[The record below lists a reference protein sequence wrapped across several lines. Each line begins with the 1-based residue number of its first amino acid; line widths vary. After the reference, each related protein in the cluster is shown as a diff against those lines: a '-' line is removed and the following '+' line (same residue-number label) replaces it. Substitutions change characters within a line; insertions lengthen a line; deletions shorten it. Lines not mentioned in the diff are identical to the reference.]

1 MPEQQAIPDRLVRD
15 CLLPIGVSPE
25 DSRVMA
31 TTTSIVPTTLASLTP
46 DAHPTR
52 GQVVEAL
59 SAIVARTGNGGFAGK
74 MLDLVSGNIVLSPRQ
89 RECVIDMTHKEAAR
103 LARAATEAQAARL
116 DASGI
121 VAMFARAVERGAE
134 RVSISLNTGGGIR
147 FGRGRNGTI
156 YVSDA
161 ADFGNRVTYGRIA
174 VGSTEIALRD
184 DVAPEVALAVAAV
197 AADPVAAI
205 VQHGHLTGKCSFCS
219 RPLTDGGSISHGYG
233 AICAEKY
240 GLPWRSESNR
250 ALRKQVAA
258 EVAAEVAGEA
268 ESPAA

>member
-1 MPEQQAIPDRLVRD
+1 
-15 CLLPIGVSPE
+15 
-25 DSRVMA
+25 MA

-52 GQVVEAL
+52 GQVIEAL
-59 SAIVARTGNGGFAGK
+59 TAIVARTGNGGFAGK

-156 YVSDA
+156 YVSDCG
-161 ADFGNRVTYGRIA
+161 DFGSRRDYGRIA
-174 VGSTEIALRD
+174 VGSSTITLRD

-219 RPLTDGGSISHGYG
+219 RPLTDGGSIAHGYG
-233 AICAEKY
+233 PICAERY
-240 GLPWRSESNR
+240 GLPWNSESNR

-258 EVAAEVAGEA
+258 EVAGEA

>member
-1 MPEQQAIPDRLVRD
+1 
-15 CLLPIGVSPE
+15 
-25 DSRVMA
+25 MA
-31 TTTSIVPTTLASLTP
+31 TTTNPIVSSSTLAALTP

-52 GQVVEAL
+52 AQVVEAL
-59 SAIVARTGNGGFAGK
+59 SIAVARTGNGGFAGK
-74 MLDLVSGNIVLSPRQ
+74 MLALVSDGINLSPRQ
-89 RECVIDMTHKEAAR
+89 RECVLSMTREEAAR
-103 LARAATEAQAARL
+103 LARANADANAARL

-156 YVSDA
+156 YVSDCGE
-161 ADFGNRVTYGRIA
+161 FGSRRDYGRIA
-174 VGSTEIALRD
+174 IGATEITLRD

-197 AADPVAAI
+197 AADPVTAI
-205 VQHGHLTGKCSFCS
+205 VQHGPLTGKCSFCS

-250 ALRKQVAA
+250 ALRKQVA
-258 EVAAEVAGEA
+258 GEA